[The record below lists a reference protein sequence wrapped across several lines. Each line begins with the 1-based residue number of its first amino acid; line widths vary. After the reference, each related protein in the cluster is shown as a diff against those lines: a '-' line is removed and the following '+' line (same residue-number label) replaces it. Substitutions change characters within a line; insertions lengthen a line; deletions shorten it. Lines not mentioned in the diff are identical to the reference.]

1 MNHINKIK
9 VIQHNV
15 LKWTYV
21 RGNELSNYFQKE
33 NADVILMNSTGI
45 PDQTRIK
52 FLNYNI
58 YQRNVLSEA
67 KAGIAIAVK
76 KNIRHQLIDDFQG
89 DMLAVKME
97 TILRA
102 Q

>member
-21 RGNELSNYFQKE
+21 RGNKLSNYFQKE

-52 FLNYNI
+52 KF
-58 YQRNVLSEA
+58 
-67 KAGIAIAVK
+67 
-76 KNIRHQLIDDFQG
+76 
-89 DMLAVKME
+89 
-97 TILRA
+97 
-102 Q
+102 